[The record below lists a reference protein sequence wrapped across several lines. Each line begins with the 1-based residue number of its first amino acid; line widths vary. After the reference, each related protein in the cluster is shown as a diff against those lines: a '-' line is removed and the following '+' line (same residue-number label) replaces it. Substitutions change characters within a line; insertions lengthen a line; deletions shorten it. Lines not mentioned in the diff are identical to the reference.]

1 MIEEPKANTDSCNHK
16 IYGSPDTTYKV
27 DPYQEKIHNTKR
39 SQMKIDI
46 LGVTHTIDFVNT
58 SINKNIMGR
67 WEEKEAK
74 ILIANDL
81 PKDVAQQTIWHE
93 VTHCVLSYIG
103 EAELSNN
110 EDFVN
115 KLSTALN
122 QVALLKLKNSYSEEV
137 TL

>member
-1 MIEEPKANTDSCNHK
+1 MIEEPKTNTDSCNHK
-16 IYGSPDTTYKV
+16 IYGSPNTTYKV
-27 DPYQEKIHNTKR
+27 DPYQEKIHN
-39 SQMKIDI
+39 KIDI
-46 LGVTHTIDFVNT
+46 LGVTYKIDFVNT
-58 SINKNIMGR
+58 SINKNFMGR

-81 PKDVAQQTIWHE
+81 PKDVTQQTIWHE

-122 QVALLKLKNSYSEEV
+122 QVALLKLKDS
-137 TL
+137 